1 MMQRRWFGSLSLAW
15 VLPSS
20 VLAGRAD
27 PLSSLLAQLTVEQS
41 TAARLGHAYL
51 AVSDVGRLAATESR
65 LRRAADGGV
74 DGLRRAVATLARA
87 DLARGDTVL
96 VDGWVLARA
105 EAEVLA
111 LSTYHRA
118 WAC

>member
-1 MMQRRWFGSLSLAW
+1 MQRRWFGSLSLAW

-27 PLSSLLAQLTVEQS
+27 PLSSLLAQLTAEQS
-41 TAARLGHAYL
+41 TAARLGYAYL

-111 LSTYHRA
+111 LTTYHRA